1 MGLLR
6 TELTGHEET
15 LGWQDF
21 MGTAPAKYTGD
32 AAQTEARFDVQYD
45 YEWDDT
51 AGHKGYRVDHV
62 QVTVTLDR
70 ASMWS
75 DKPSRTP
82 ALLQHE
88 QGHYDIVALVARD
101 LFNELTGWD
110 SGKPPKR
117 FRKQTD
123 LKNAADRLIRQAK
136 AQAARLAGTA
146 TTVGVYDTQTKHG
159 QDAKAQD
166 EWDKALAAARSGGSR
181 LVAPVSGSS
190 ASAGAGAGA
199 GAKR

>member
-6 TELTGHEET
+6 TVLEGHEET

-21 MGTAPAKYTGD
+21 QAAAPAGYTGD
-32 AAQTEARFDVQYD
+32 AALTDARFDAQYD

-51 AGHKGYRVDHV
+51 PSHKGYRVDHV

-75 DKPSRTP
+75 HKPSRTP
-82 ALLQHE
+82 ELLKHE

-110 SGKPPKR
+110 SGKSPKR
-117 FRKQTD
+117 FKKQTD
-123 LKNAADRLIRQAK
+123 LKSAADRVIRQAR

-146 TTVGVYDTQTKHG
+146 TTVGVYDKQTRHM
-159 QDAKAQD
+159 QDTKAQ
-166 EWDKALAAARSGGSR
+166 EGWDKALAAARS
-181 LVAPVSGSS
+181 SGRRFM
-190 ASAGAGAGA
+190 ATG
-199 GAKR
+199 

>member
-6 TELTGHEET
+6 TELEGHEET

-21 MGTAPAKYTGD
+21 QAPAPPGYTGD
-32 AAQTEARFDVQYD
+32 AALTDARFDAQYD
-45 YEWDDT
+45 YDWDDT
-51 AGHKGYRVDHV
+51 PSHKGYRVDHV

-82 ALLQHE
+82 ALLKHE

-110 SGKPPKR
+110 SANPPRR

-123 LKNAADRLIRQAK
+123 LKSAADRLIRQAK
-136 AQAARLAGTA
+136 AQAARLSGT
-146 TTVGVYDTQTKHG
+146 TSSVGVYDTQTKHG
-159 QDAKAQD
+159 QDAKAQGD
-166 EWDKALAAARSGGSR
+166 WDKALAAARSGGGR
-181 LVAPVSGSS
+181 LTAAVSGL
-190 ASAGAGAGA
+190 GAGAGA
-199 GAKR
+199 GR